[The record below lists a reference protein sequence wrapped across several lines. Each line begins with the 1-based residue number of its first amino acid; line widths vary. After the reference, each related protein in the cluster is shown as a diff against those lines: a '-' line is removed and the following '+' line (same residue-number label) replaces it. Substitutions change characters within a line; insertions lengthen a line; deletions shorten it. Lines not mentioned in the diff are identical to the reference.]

1 MRKAANLL
9 RFTLVAVAAGALLS
23 GCAEKAEE
31 QVATQTATK
40 TPRRPVDP
48 NLVAAVSDAKTQVR
62 VKVAFELQGKPEV
75 GQPVELRLAGGS
87 PPLEEVDG
95 VLTNYEVS
103 DGLAFSGDWVP
114 LQLAKPEIGKAVD
127 HKIAV
132 VPQRDGIF
140 SVTVTVIVDQNNAS
154 NTRSFP
160 CRSLPAPHRQELD
173 EADPAPEGHHADPEG
188 ERQRATPRVRPLAP
202 CPSPRASRCGT

>member
-48 NLVAAVSDAKTQVR
+48 NLVAAVSDAKTQVP

-75 GQPVELRLAGGS
+75 GQPVELRLAFT
-87 PPLEEVDG
+87 PLEEVDG
-95 VLTNYEVS
+95 VLTNYEGS
-103 DGLAFSGDWVP
+103 AGLAFSGDWVP

-154 NTRSFP
+154 NTRSFSVP
-160 CRSLPAPHRQELD
+160 IIA
-173 EADPAPEGHHADPEG
+173 
-188 ERQRATPRVRPLAP
+188 
-202 CPSPRASRCGT
+202 GTGIGKS